1 MTLLRDKFITGYAE
15 ETYHPKTIKSYIMS
29 VRHFFTYV
37 ISGEAPEIMV
47 DKAVAI
53 SSRERLQRWSASYKK
68 ECNKHQ
74 WEKREQDLQRIVTP
88 ALVEKFEKSEAARD
102 AIVLLGHLASAKNIE
117 VTQRRYTLVRDFLM
131 AEISIDNA
139 NRAGVLS
146 NMTVRE
152 YQTAKLT
159 NDDCYV
165 VKVMNHKTVASKGP
179 ANVVLSKKLYGWMDI
194 YLKKLRSALSDY
206 NCCQF
211 FLSWNG
217 KNLES
222 SQIGKALK
230 SVFKKANIEILISSN
245 DFRKGAVTEV
255 HDNHKNYNSSLAILL
270 DHDESTANR
279 YYRLCE
285 KTQASVRASKQLA
298 FAMRNSG
305 KNDLVT
311 EENTEVQ
318 LPSEKETAE
327 QRIDRMFT
335 PSSSVISPTV
345 YSCNSAG
352 IFSREYVDILL
363 NVCADMLV
371 SHPISKPV
379 IVERL
384 QNSDDGKKLLGRVS
398 VEQIINR
405 LKYER
410 RLKKRST

>member
-1 MTLLRDKFITGYAE
+1 
-15 ETYHPKTIKSYIMS
+15 MS

-47 DKAVAI
+47 DKTVAI
-53 SSRERLQRWSASYKK
+53 SSRERLRRWSGSYRK
-68 ECNKHQ
+68 ECNKNQ
-74 WEKREQDLQRIVTP
+74 WEKREEDLKRIVTP

-102 AIVLLGHLASAKNIE
+102 AIILLGRLAGAENIE

-146 NMTVRE
+146 NMMVRE
-152 YQTAKLT
+152 FQTAKLT

-165 VKVMNHKTVASKGP
+165 VKVMNHKTVACKGP
-179 ANVVLSKKLYGWMDI
+179 ANVVLSKKLYSWMDI

-206 NCCQF
+206 HCSQF

-222 SQIGKALK
+222 NQIGKALK
-230 SVFKKANIEILISSN
+230 SIFKKANIEILISSN

-270 DHDESTANR
+270 DHEESTANR

-305 KNDLVT
+305 KSEIT
-311 EENTEVQ
+311 EEEEEKENVEVQ

-335 PSSSVISPTV
+335 THSSVISPTV
-345 YSCNSAG
+345 YSCNSTG

-363 NVCADMLV
+363 KVCGDMLG
-371 SHPISKPV
+371 SHPISKKIV
-379 IVERL
+379 VERL
-384 QNSDDGKKLLGRVS
+384 QSTDGGKKLLGRVS
-398 VEQIINR
+398 VSQIINR

-410 RLKKRST
+410 RLKSSRKSS